1 MDTLSRIKQLAA
13 KEISM
18 RPRTGPE
25 CGGGYSREVT
35 PCRMANFTSVARSSI
50 SSFFI

>member
-25 CGGGYSREVT
+25 CGGGYCREVT
-35 PCRMANFTSVARSSI
+35 PCRSAASALLLHSTI
-50 SSFFI
+50 SCST